1 MGNIPVNVGFLPD
14 WFERHFFDR
23 YARPAEA
30 SDEEM
35 ARLYLERKRFLY
47 DHFGEFGIGEEKPIM
62 DGKHINRIGQYCCDF
77 VPYLLG
83 VELECIDAGF
93 YHPHPLTEQE
103 IKRLKPV
110 DLGNCSL
117 GEWILRRK
125 EKLLKLYG
133 SAEMGLY
140 VEGSM
145 NAAFRIRG
153 QDIYA
158 DLLLNPEFVRDLFN
172 VINETVLMAYKFL
185 AESIGVNRVVLWNC
199 TVNHIGPDIY
209 EQLCLPNDL
218 YVARETRGFIGD
230 SLLDI
235 HHCDLPVEGFVD
247 AYSSIP
253 RLNALDGAHTSN
265 VRQVKDRL
273 PGVDFKAM
281 INPIAVNRTP
291 AAEFERL
298 IADLLDDGADAINLS
313 QLDGTINIERLCSLL
328 KIIKRCCGQRQLF
341 PEFTMSFLSEEELEW
356 AFPRYQGR
364 GLHHCDD
371 DWRSLV
377 PKV

>member
-1 MGNIPVNVGFLPD
+1 MEDTVMGNISINVGFLPD
-14 WFERHFFDR
+14 WFEWHFFDS
-23 YARPAEA
+23 YPKPAEA

-35 ARLYLERKRFLY
+35 ARLYLGRKRFLY
-47 DHFGEFGIGEEKPIM
+47 DHFGEFGVGDAKPTM
-62 DGKHINRIGQYCCDF
+62 DGKHVNRIGKYCCDF

-103 IKRLKPV
+103 IKGLKPF
-110 DLGNCSL
+110 DLANCPL

-153 QDIYA
+153 QEIYA
-158 DLLLNPEFVRDLFN
+158 DLLLNPEFVRDLFS

-185 AESIGVNRVVLWNC
+185 AETIGVNRVVLWNC

-218 YVARETRGFIGD
+218 YVAEETRGFIGD
-230 SLLDI
+230 CLLDV

-247 AYSSIP
+247 T
-253 RLNALDGAHTSN
+253 HT
-265 VRQVKDRL
+265 
-273 PGVDFKAM
+273 P
-281 INPIAVNRTP
+281 
-291 AAEFERL
+291 
-298 IADLLDDGADAINLS
+298 
-313 QLDGTINIERLCSLL
+313 
-328 KIIKRCCGQRQLF
+328 
-341 PEFTMSFLSEEELEW
+341 
-356 AFPRYQGR
+356 
-364 GLHHCDD
+364 
-371 DWRSLV
+371 
-377 PKV
+377 